1 MNIKELKVNKK
12 NRNLVLYLRKVV
24 ESYRSGFV
32 SSKELKTDLHM
43 DFKRVRQLNRWSATQ
58 WYFKHRIIPY
68 LKPKRRKPMKP
79 EINKPKDLEA
89 KIKWLE
95 KENEMLR
102 MKSIAWETLV
112 DIAEKQFDI
121 SIKKKFVP
129 KPLNP

>member
-1 MNIKELKVNKK
+1 MNIKELKRNKK

-24 ESYRSGFV
+24 ESYRAGFV

-43 DFKRVRQLNRWSATQ
+43 DFKRVRQLNRW
-58 WYFKHRIIPY
+58 YFKHRILPY
-68 LKPKRRKPMKP
+68 LKPKRRKLMKP
-79 EINKPKDLEA
+79 EINKTKDLEA

-129 KPLNP
+129 KPLNL

>member
-1 MNIKELKVNKK
+1 MNIKELKRNKK
-12 NRNLVLYLRKVV
+12 NRNLILYLRKVV
-24 ESYRSGFV
+24 ESYRAGFV

-43 DFKRVRQLNRWSATQ
+43 DFKRVRQLNRW
-58 WYFKHRIIPY
+58 YFKHRILPY

-79 EINKPKDLEA
+79 EINKVKDLEA

-121 SIKKKFVP
+121 SIKKKFAS
-129 KPLNP
+129 KPLKH

>member
-1 MNIKELKVNKK
+1 MNIKELKANKK
-12 NRNLVLYLRKVV
+12 NRNLALYLRKVV
-24 ESYRSGFV
+24 ESYRAGFV

-43 DFKRVRQLNRWSATQ
+43 DFKRVRQLNRW
-58 WYFKHRIIPY
+58 YFKHRISPY
-68 LKPKRRKPMKP
+68 LKPKKRKQMKP
-79 EINKPKDLEA
+79 EINKVKDLEA

-95 KENEMLR
+95 KDNEMLR

>member
-1 MNIKELKVNKK
+1 MNIKELKANKK

-24 ESYRSGFV
+24 ESYRAGFV

-43 DFKRVRQLNRWSATQ
+43 DFKRVRQLNRLSAAQ

-79 EINKPKDLEA
+79 EINRTKDSEA

-102 MKSIAWETLV
+102 MKSIAW
-112 DIAEKQFDI
+112 
-121 SIKKKFVP
+121 
-129 KPLNP
+129 